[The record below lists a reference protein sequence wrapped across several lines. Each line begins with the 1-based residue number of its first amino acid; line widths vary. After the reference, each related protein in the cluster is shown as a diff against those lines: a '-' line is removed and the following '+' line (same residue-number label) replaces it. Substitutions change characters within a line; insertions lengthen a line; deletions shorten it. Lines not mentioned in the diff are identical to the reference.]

1 MGNGGRKKKK
11 RRCCDLAITLT
22 VGLIPGQCPPV
33 LSMNTCAPFQFFQM
47 VKDRVLL
54 NMLL

>member
-1 MGNGGRKKKK
+1 MEEEKKKK